1 MLFYNLGKDQKEV
14 KKQEHDDWLAQLVGL
29 QIGLLKRQMLDS
41 NSENKSTTSDDNIE
55 GKKLETEVSRKSRK
69 TKVTLERREAL
80 RNKKFR
86 KKPSAKTLQG
96 KLDILENKR
105 NLNCNEEVCIS
116 TQSSINSNEI
126 GKVEETDPAVKK
138 SNQIGSE
145 STNICNEGRN
155 DGRMEDKIVKTDKTT
170 ENDDTYSTCS
180 STASECSFGD
190 LMDDTESDERKQ
202 VISSDA
208 RSEIYEYLARLRKSK
223 DGKGYNINQFD
234 PVLRDFLAIQRI
246 DELFSKES
254 RQSMNATHSST
265 SLPHIVQ
272 SRAALVPLNNPRCRE
287 PCNIQR
293 RSVDIGLGVSCGI
306 DLSKLGH
313 CNFISSKVL
322 LSCNNTT

>member
-1 MLFYNLGKDQKEV
+1 M
-14 KKQEHDDWLAQLVGL
+14 VGL

-41 NSENKSTTSDDNIE
+41 NSENKSTTSDENIE
-55 GKKLETEVSRKSRK
+55 GKKLDNETSRKSRK

-86 KKPSAKTLQG
+86 KKPLAKTSHG

-105 NLNCNEEVCIS
+105 MPKCNEDMSIN
-116 TQSSINSNEI
+116 TQSSLNSNEI
-126 GKVEETDPAVKK
+126 VKVEETDEAVKK
-138 SNQIGSE
+138 SNQSGSE
-145 STNICNEGRN
+145 STKPCNEERSE
-155 DGRMEDKIVKTDKTT
+155 GRMEDKIDKSDKIT

-190 LMDDTESDERKQ
+190 LVDDTESDERKQ

-223 DGKGYNINQFD
+223 DSKGYNINQFD
-234 PVLRDFLAIQRI
+234 PVLKDFLAIQRI

-254 RQSMNATHSST
+254 RQSGEATHSST
-265 SLPHIVQ
+265 SSPHIVQ

-293 RSVDIGLGVSCGI
+293 RSVEIGLGVSCGI
-306 DLSKLGH
+306 DLSKVGH

-322 LSCNNTT
+322 FSVIIDLIK

>member
-1 MLFYNLGKDQKEV
+1 MLFYTVGKEQKEV
-14 KKQEHDDWLAQLVGL
+14 LKQEHDEWLTQLVGL

-41 NSENKSTTSDDNIE
+41 NSENKSTTSEDNIE
-55 GKKLETEVSRKSRK
+55 GKTLENSRKSRK

-86 KKPSAKTLQG
+86 KKPRGKTSHG
-96 KLDILENKR
+96 KLDIIENKR
-105 NLNCNEEVCIS
+105 MHNCNEEIG
-116 TQSSINSNEI
+116 INTLISNEI
-126 GKVEETDPAVKK
+126 VKVEETDAAVKK
-138 SNQIGSE
+138 NIHSGSE
-145 STNICNEGRN
+145 STKPCNESRSEGRT
-155 DGRMEDKIVKTDKTT
+155 EDKIDKSDKTT

-190 LMDDTESDERKQ
+190 LVDDTESSDERKQ

-223 DGKGYNINQFD
+223 DGKGYKINQFD

-254 RQSMNATHSST
+254 RQSGEATRSST
-265 SLPHIVQ
+265 SSPHTVQ

-293 RSVDIGLGVSCGI
+293 RSVEIGLGVSCGI
-306 DLSKLGH
+306 DLSKVGH

-322 LSCNNTT
+322 LSAITNMVK